1 MLTFFFTNYIHS
13 FGTMLST
20 TVLLSCSIATLA
32 AAANPSLKL
41 KNYVDTLDLSFS
53 FNPTIAAYWTGLP
66 HHRRTPFALSPDGTI
81 GYIAYLDASGS
92 DVHVQHIDVAT
103 MKPIHST
110 VTIKNVKE
118 AGGLVGHTRGFALL
132 GNEPIAASVANA
144 PPGNTPVPAIYR
156 YHNGKQ
162 QWKTFVAGPGVHADD
177 GLSMAPDMNG
187 DLVWSNEAE
196 LYGAY
201 FVVTDYTGF
210 TEGHFGDSIQ
220 YVNENGTLQTI
231 DGASSSWG
239 CSHNT
244 GIAFEAADQPPYA
257 SICAED
263 QGAIWLN
270 TQTQGMT
277 NDGVKISNENTTNGA
292 SGEPMGGMSGSY
304 SALARFVNSTS
315 YIFAWVSRGAVDL
328 AENTWMGDGYT
339 NCQNRTNGRRT
350 AIALFGDKNTKV
362 GAQAT
367 SQVGAKN
374 GDSQVIWIT
383 SSIGPDRSNAHV
395 AVFDDQYALV
405 TWEEIGAP
413 SCDFVA
419 MGCSGEF
426 TGTYFQLVDKAGEK
440 IGEPLKSM
448 NTFVAG
454 DMITLNDG
462 RICWPYVSMDWRL
475 DLPVG
480 GGLPDVTT
488 KKMSFACMS
497 LV

>member
-1 MLTFFFTNYIHS
+1 
-13 FGTMLST
+13 
-20 TVLLSCSIATLA
+20 
-32 AAANPSLKL
+32 
-41 KNYVDTLDLSFS
+41 
-53 FNPTIAAYWTGLP
+53 
-66 HHRRTPFALSPDGTI
+66 
-81 GYIAYLDASGS
+81 
-92 DVHVQHIDVAT
+92 
-103 MKPIHST
+103 
-110 VTIKNVKE
+110 
-118 AGGLVGHTRGFALL
+118 
-132 GNEPIAASVANA
+132 
-144 PPGNTPVPAIYR
+144 
-156 YHNGKQ
+156 
-162 QWKTFVAGPGVHADD
+162 
-177 GLSMAPDMNG
+177 
-187 DLVWSNEAE
+187 
-196 LYGAY
+196 
-201 FVVTDYTGF
+201 
-210 TEGHFGDSIQ
+210 
-220 YVNENGTLQTI
+220 
-231 DGASSSWG
+231 
-239 CSHNT
+239 
-244 GIAFEAADQPPYA
+244 
-257 SICAED
+257 
-263 QGAIWLN
+263 
-270 TQTQGMT
+270 
-277 NDGVKISNENTTNGA
+277 
-292 SGEPMGGMSGSY
+292 
-304 SALARFVNSTS
+304 
-315 YIFAWVSRGAVDL
+315 
-328 AENTWMGDGYT
+328 MGDGYT

-374 GDSQVIWIT
+374 GDSQVTWIT